1 MTMMLERF
9 KKNSYNFIA
18 KSIYMIINNK
28 SYVLKRTLCTERIC
42 RDSIDGV
49 NVINNSKRENKRHHG
64 RLLTLS
70 LGPVD
75 GLPP

>member
-42 RDSIDGV
+42 RDSIDSV
-49 NVINNSKRENKRHHG
+49 NVIHNSKRENKRHHG
-64 RLLTLS
+64 RLLNES

>member
-1 MTMMLERF
+1 
-9 KKNSYNFIA
+9 
-18 KSIYMIINNK
+18 MITNNK

-49 NVINNSKRENKRHHG
+49 NVIHNSKRENKRHHG
-64 RLLTLS
+64 RLLNES